1 MKKIFRYPMA
11 ILFSV
16 FVMSVFL
23 IDVCNKDKERSEFE
37 NTSLAQKPSFSWT
50 AFSDGT
56 FGNNYVKY
64 INEQFLGRD
73 QGITLKATA
82 DMALGRTEGH
92 GVVYGKDHQLLE
104 KLQVVESKPSNSGTN
119 VVEERNLKRSVDI
132 MKSFLQMYDQEI
144 TFSLVPNAYAV
155 LEDKVPYAFPGIN
168 QEEETQRI
176 YQELSQTDEQLTT
189 IDFTEVLKEHQD
201 EYIYYRTDHH
211 WTTLGAYYAYT
222 EYCREKGLTPVELS
236 ELEKHEVSDFYGTF
250 YSKAKRPGQPSDTI
264 TWYDVPIDN
273 FSFTANLL
281 QDKELSQLG
290 EVVEQ
295 DGEELLS
302 VDTLMDERKF
312 QTRDKYAAFTWGNP
326 GYAKITS
333 SHNLNHTEGKTSR
346 LLIIKD
352 SYANSMIPYLTYNY
366 DEIVVVD
373 LRYLSK
379 SVKDLMQQDFD
390 DIFVMYNFSTFL
402 TENSSLARLKF

>member
-16 FVMSVFL
+16 FVISVFL

-73 QGITLKATA
+73 QWITLKATA

-155 LEDKVPYAFPGIN
+155 LEDKVPYAFPGID

-264 TWYDVPIDN
+264 TWYDVPIDD

>member
-73 QGITLKATA
+73 QWITLKATA

-104 KLQVVESKPSNSGTN
+104 KLQVVESKPGNAGSN

-132 MKSFLQMYDQEI
+132 MKSFLQMYDRNI

-155 LEDKVPYAFPGIN
+155 LENKVPYAFPGIN

-264 TWYDVPIDN
+264 TWYDIPIED

-290 EVVEQ
+290 EVIEQ

-402 TENSSLARLKF
+402 TEHSSLARLKF

>member
-73 QGITLKATA
+73 QWITLKATA

-250 YSKAKRPGQPSDTI
+250 YSKAKRPGQASDTI

>member
-73 QGITLKATA
+73 QWITLKATA

-264 TWYDVPIDN
+264 TWYDVPIDD

-312 QTRDKYAAFTWGNP
+312 QIRDKYAAFTWGNP

>member
-1 MKKIFRYPMA
+1 
-11 ILFSV
+11 
-16 FVMSVFL
+16 
-23 IDVCNKDKERSEFE
+23 
-37 NTSLAQKPSFSWT
+37 
-50 AFSDGT
+50 
-56 FGNNYVKY
+56 
-64 INEQFLGRD
+64 
-73 QGITLKATA
+73 
-82 DMALGRTEGH
+82 MALGRTEGH

>member
-73 QGITLKATA
+73 QWITLKATA

-155 LEDKVPYAFPGIN
+155 LEDKVPYAFPGID

-264 TWYDVPIDN
+264 TWYDVPIDD

>member
-1 MKKIFRYPMA
+1 MA

-73 QGITLKATA
+73 QWITLKATA

>member
-73 QGITLKATA
+73 QWITLKATA

-132 MKSFLQMYDQEI
+132 MRSFLQMYDQEI

-264 TWYDVPIDN
+264 TWYDVPIDD

>member
-73 QGITLKATA
+73 QWITLKATA

-264 TWYDVPIDN
+264 TWYNVPIDD

>member
-73 QGITLKATA
+73 QWITLKATA

-222 EYCREKGLTPVELS
+222 EYCRKKGLTPVELS
-236 ELEKHEVSDFYGTF
+236 ELEKHEISDFYGTF

-264 TWYDVPIDN
+264 TWYDVPIDD

>member
-73 QGITLKATA
+73 QWITLKATA

-222 EYCREKGLTPVELS
+222 E
-236 ELEKHEVSDFYGTF
+236 
-250 YSKAKRPGQPSDTI
+250 
-264 TWYDVPIDN
+264 
-273 FSFTANLL
+273 
-281 QDKELSQLG
+281 
-290 EVVEQ
+290 
-295 DGEELLS
+295 
-302 VDTLMDERKF
+302 
-312 QTRDKYAAFTWGNP
+312 
-326 GYAKITS
+326 
-333 SHNLNHTEGKTSR
+333 
-346 LLIIKD
+346 
-352 SYANSMIPYLTYNY
+352 
-366 DEIVVVD
+366 
-373 LRYLSK
+373 
-379 SVKDLMQQDFD
+379 
-390 DIFVMYNFSTFL
+390 
-402 TENSSLARLKF
+402 

>member
-73 QGITLKATA
+73 QWITLKATA

-189 IDFTEVLKEHQD
+189 IDFTEVLKDHQD

-264 TWYDVPIDN
+264 TWYDVPIDD

>member
-73 QGITLKATA
+73 QWITLKATA

-264 TWYDVPIDN
+264 TWYDVPIDD

-295 DGEELLS
+295 DGEELLL

>member
-1 MKKIFRYPMA
+1 MKKIFQYPMA

-73 QGITLKATA
+73 QWITLKATA

-155 LEDKVPYAFPGIN
+155 LEDKVPYAFPGID

-189 IDFTEVLKEHQD
+189 IDFTEVLKEYQD

-264 TWYDVPIDN
+264 TWYDVPIDD

>member
-73 QGITLKATA
+73 QWITLKATA

-104 KLQVVESKPSNSGTN
+104 KLQVVESKPGNAGSN

-132 MKSFLQMYDQEI
+132 MKSFLQMYDRNI

-155 LEDKVPYAFPGIN
+155 LENKVPYAFPGIN

-264 TWYDVPIDN
+264 TWYDIPIED

-281 QDKELSQLG
+281 QDKEFG
-290 EVVEQ
+290 EVIEQ

-402 TENSSLARLKF
+402 TEHSSLARLKF

>member
-1 MKKIFRYPMA
+1 
-11 ILFSV
+11 
-16 FVMSVFL
+16 
-23 IDVCNKDKERSEFE
+23 
-37 NTSLAQKPSFSWT
+37 
-50 AFSDGT
+50 
-56 FGNNYVKY
+56 
-64 INEQFLGRD
+64 
-73 QGITLKATA
+73 
-82 DMALGRTEGH
+82 MALGRTEGH

-264 TWYDVPIDN
+264 TWYDVPIDD